1 MATTAITTPTA
12 RRARSVRVDAQT
24 YERARR
30 LAATHDLSIT
40 EVIERAIEQEE
51 RRLFYQHVNEAIE
64 RLRAEPAAWAAYH
77 EESRELDATAAD
89 GLDLEEGV
97 EWDESLTD
105 AATW

>member
-1 MATTAITTPTA
+1 MSVAAPAA
-12 RRARSVRVDAQT
+12 RRARSVRVNAQT

-30 LAATHDLSIT
+30 LAAAQDLSIS

-51 RRLFYQHVNEAIE
+51 RRLFSHKVNEAIE
-64 RLRAEPAAWAAYH
+64 RLRAEPVAWAAYQ
-77 EESRELDATAAD
+77 EESRELDAAAAD
-89 GLDLEEGV
+89 GLDLDEGI